1 MRRRT
6 CLAALG
12 TAGASALAGCGTV
25 RSETALSSPTV
36 HTDSERRK
44 SLQFAADGEEIGSI
58 GADGAVSDGRIELS
72 TEIWHREG
80 TSVESIELHV
90 WMPPAVEGSP
100 AEVALASPVQGDSS
114 PPPAITLSTSRDEPG
129 AVIEIADLD
138 DLADETISTIDLVV
152 TPGYDRATALVIDST
167 IELDSTALLDGGYEL
182 DGQLELEFPALG
194 QQ

>member
-6 CLAALG
+6 WLAALG

-44 SLQFAADGEEIGSI
+44 GLQFTADGEEIGSI

-80 TSVESIELHV
+80 TAVESIELHV
-90 WMPPAVEGSP
+90 WMPPATEGSP

-114 PPPAITLSTSRDEPG
+114 PPPAVTLSTSRDEPG
-129 AVIEIADLD
+129 AVIVIDDLD

-152 TPGYDRATALVIDST
+152 TPGYDRATTLAIDST
-167 IELDSTALLDGGYEL
+167 IDLGSSSLLGDGYEL

>member
-36 HTDSERRK
+36 HADSESRK
-44 SLQFAADGEEIGSI
+44 SLQFESGGEEIGSI
-58 GADGAVSDGRIELS
+58 GADGAVSNGRIDLS

-80 TSVESIELHV
+80 TRVEAIELHV
-90 WMPPAVEGSP
+90 WMPPAPEGSP

-114 PPPAITLSTSRDEPG
+114 PPPDVTLSTDRDEPG
-129 AVIEIADLD
+129 AVIEIDDLD

-152 TPGYDRATALVIDST
+152 TPRDDRATTLVIDST
-167 IELDSTALLDGGYEL
+167 IDLGSSSLLTGGYEL
-182 DGQLELEFPALG
+182 DGQLELEFPEL
-194 QQ
+194 QE